1 MNAEVIE
8 IEAAGLSRES
18 LTDLLLKRGI
28 ALNAR
33 CGQRGICRGCMVD
46 LVDGGLIGPSGETV
60 TAGQAVRSCQMRL
73 PSGGKVRVRIHEQAR
88 ISSAPQVGETFRVDI
103 PCELSPWISAKPGK
117 DTGFAVD
124 VGTTTVVVLLADLNT
139 GEVLA
144 RAGDFSAQ
152 IRYGDNVVTRI
163 GAASR
168 AETRREMC
176 RALVDETLSPLLD
189 QACGRAGRDR
199 SRLAGGTIAGNTT
212 MLHILADE
220 DPSPLGI
227 APFTPRFLE
236 SRVLQ
241 ASDLGLKEEIPLLLL
256 PGLSAYVGAD
266 ITAGVHATGM
276 TFDKKPSLLVD
287 LGTNGEIVLAA
298 GGRLIG
304 CATAAG
310 PAFEGCGLSYGT
322 RAQDGAVSGISMT
335 ADPLRVKTR
344 SIGDGPA
351 RAGMCGSAYVD
362 FLALGRAHG
371 LILGNGRFDRA
382 LWARLSEKQ
391 RLETDDGL
399 AFRLP
404 GAMGPAV
411 SEIDI
416 AQLLQAKAAIGAGIG
431 ILLGSAG
438 IAPAEIGRVYLAGG
452 FGMHV
457 NVGHA
462 IDIGL
467 LPGFRPDQVRVVGN
481 TALAGALLGLL
492 DRTAL
497 VEMEALRER
506 MEVVELNAHPDFED
520 AYIDHL
526 SLP

>member
-1 MNAEVIE
+1 
-8 IEAAGLSRES
+8 
-18 LTDLLLKRGI
+18 
-28 ALNAR
+28 
-33 CGQRGICRGCMVD
+33 
-46 LVDGGLIGPSGETV
+46 
-60 TAGQAVRSCQMRL
+60 
-73 PSGGKVRVRIHEQAR
+73 
-88 ISSAPQVGETFRVDI
+88 
-103 PCELSPWISAKPGK
+103 
-117 DTGFAVD
+117 
-124 VGTTTVVVLLADLNT
+124 
-139 GEVLA
+139 
-144 RAGDFSAQ
+144 
-152 IRYGDNVVTRI
+152 
-163 GAASR
+163 
-168 AETRREMC
+168 
-176 RALVDETLSPLLD
+176 
-189 QACGRAGRDR
+189 
-199 SRLAGGTIAGNTT
+199 
-212 MLHILADE
+212 
-220 DPSPLGI
+220 
-227 APFTPRFLE
+227 
-236 SRVLQ
+236 
-241 ASDLGLKEEIPLLLL
+241 
-256 PGLSAYVGAD
+256 
-266 ITAGVHATGM
+266 M